1 MQPTTHADVINSS
14 SSSSKQRFM
23 WLQTL
28 PDIVQARI
36 ISFLTYDHA
45 KFNKQD
51 LTKLARD
58 VLSNST
64 SVDYWVKK
72 AAQQLLDV
80 VSDSNYKWV
89 TSLNL
94 DSEEETL
101 EGDFGGVPEWLKNV
115 ASESDSVLPWLP
127 VSVDELNLR
136 EPNVTCEDDDDL
148 MEDVEEGKNGSLG
161 TVDTQKKLVHHEV
174 VPVDHET
181 EETAAC
187 LKTRL
192 LNMESSL
199 KAAELVDD
207 IHKLCLK
214 TKKDSL
220 TVLNLIEPWNANDE
234 IVPVLLSGL
243 LDEKEDDFILTSNIL
258 CSILLPKFLVLEKPA
273 SRVLLT
279 AAIPYCK
286 VHHKAAVYAVLF
298 PLILHKDGIN
308 NPICDVITRIIK
320 ECLHPAHASA
330 FCQKLL
336 CEREVDENEY
346 ICIPSYQ
353 HLVSKNMV
361 WTEPLF
367 NLFQNILN
375 HNVHL
380 TQDSVDQ
387 LVFHVQEASRRFP
400 ASLKFANFLLCF
412 VSKCAP
418 LLKVHKVALSEAVGN
433 TSSFLTKSILS
444 KLDSI

>member
-1 MQPTTHADVINSS
+1 MEEWIPLMKVLINSHSPETQAASSHFFNSNSNSNSTASFLSFLMQQPTTHADVINSS
-14 SSSSKQRFM
+14 SIQRFM

-36 ISFLTYDHA
+36 ISFLTYEHA

-51 LTKLARD
+51 LAKLARD
-58 VLSNST
+58 LLSNQT
-64 SVDYWVKK
+64 NVDYWVKK

-80 VSDSNYKWV
+80 VSDSNYKWI
-89 TSLNL
+89 SSFNL

-101 EGDFGGVPEWLKNV
+101 EGDFGEVPEWLKNV
-115 ASESDSVLPWLP
+115 ASDNDSVLPWLP
-127 VSVDELNLR
+127 VSVDEFNTR

-148 MEDVEEGKNGSLG
+148 MEDVEERENGSLG
-161 TVDTQKKLVHHEV
+161 TVETREKMVRHEA
-174 VPVDHET
+174 VPVDRET

-192 LNMESSL
+192 LNMELSL

-220 TVLNLIEPWNANDE
+220 AVLNLIEPWNANDE

-243 LDEKEDDFILTSNIL
+243 LDEKEDNFILTSNIL
-258 CSILLPKFLVLEKPA
+258 CSVLLPKFLVLEKPA

-336 CEREVDENEY
+336 CEQEVDENEY
-346 ICIPSYQ
+346 ICIPCYQ
-353 HLVSKNMV
+353 HLVSK
-361 WTEPLF
+361 
-367 NLFQNILN
+367 
-375 HNVHL
+375 HL
-380 TQDSVDQ
+380 DRCTD
-387 LVFHVQEASRRFP
+387 
-400 ASLKFANFLLCF
+400 N
-412 VSKCAP
+412 
-418 LLKVHKVALSEAVGN
+418 
-433 TSSFLTKSILS
+433 S
-444 KLDSI
+444 KLITDLLENRNRNHGQCTA

>member
-1 MQPTTHADVINSS
+1 MLTSSTPHPQNKGTHHFTSLHYAI
-14 SSSSKQRFM
+14 KLTRFM

-45 KFNKQD
+45 KFNKHD
-51 LTKLARD
+51 LTKLARE
-58 VLSNST
+58 VLSNT
-64 SVDYWVKK
+64 NVEHWVKK

-89 TSLNL
+89 SSLNL

-101 EGDFGGVPEWLKNV
+101 EGEFGGVPEWLKNV
-115 ASESDSVLPWLP
+115 ASDSDSVLPWLP
-127 VSVDELNLR
+127 VSVDELNSR
-136 EPNVTCEDDDDL
+136 EPN
-148 MEDVEEGKNGSLG
+148 
-161 TVDTQKKLVHHEV
+161 KKLVHHEV

-214 TKKDSL
+214 RKKDSL
-220 TVLNLIEPWNANDE
+220 TILNLIEPWNANDE

-258 CSILLPKFLVLEKPA
+258 CSVLLPKLLVLEKPA

-353 HLVSKNMV
+353 HLVSKNLV

-367 NLFQNILN
+367 NLFHNILN

-380 TQDSVDQ
+380 TQDSVDR